1 MGYIDHIIAQTN
13 GADPTG
19 AWRKFAQDVVFTDEE
34 IKNGSF
40 YKLVPGLIDV
50 STDIYFNG
58 EMINA
63 LKHFLSF
70 L

>member
-13 GADPTG
+13 GVDPTG
-19 AWRKFAQDVVFTDEE
+19 VWRKFAREVVFTDEE

-50 STDIYFNG
+50 RIDIYFSSY
-58 EMINA
+58 IIIA
-63 LKHFLSF
+63 LKHII
-70 L
+70 